1 MNQSLLGLLAATS
14 VGGAWWAIFT
24 LIPLFFLKSRQGP
37 PLPKGE
43 SYLTYPWKRR
53 KSGLLIFAKSA
64 TLKNS

>member
-1 MNQSLLGLLAATS
+1 MNQSLFGLMVATT

-43 SYLTYPWKRR
+43 SYLTYPWKRS
-53 KSGLLIFAKSA
+53 KSGFLNSA
-64 TLKNS
+64 MSDTLKN